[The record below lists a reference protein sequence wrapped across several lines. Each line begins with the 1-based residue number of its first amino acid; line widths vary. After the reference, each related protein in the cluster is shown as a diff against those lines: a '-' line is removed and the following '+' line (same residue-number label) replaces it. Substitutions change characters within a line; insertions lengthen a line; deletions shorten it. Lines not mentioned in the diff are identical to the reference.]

1 MNRFFRY
8 LRRSRFISSPAWF
21 VGFLVAVLLALVVFG
36 LNSLMSEVR
45 PGSAWGLTYGWIA
58 ASLMVG
64 AALYGMRRRMLA
76 VNLGRS
82 QMWVQFHVYGGALF
96 MLLVLMHSAF
106 KVPSGQLA
114 WWLWALSLWVTISGI
129 VGVLLQKWIPRLL
142 ASGLAVEVVY
152 ERIPELVN
160 QIRAK
165 AEELLD
171 SCTDAVRD
179 FYSKSVAP
187 SLVAPQP
194 RIMYYFDI
202 TGGIHSRIKEFRYI
216 GQFLSGQDKKALDE
230 LESMYKTKLELD
242 AHYTLQKALRWW
254 LYLHVPVSIVL
265 VLLLVL
271 HVYAVVFY

>member
-1 MNRFFRY
+1 MNQFVRY
-8 LRRSRFISSPAWF
+8 LRRSRLISSPVWF
-21 VGFLVAVLLALVVFG
+21 IGFLGTCLVALIVYV

-45 PGSAWGLTYGWIA
+45 PGNAWGLVYGWTA
-58 ASLMVG
+58 ASLMIG
-64 AALYGMRRRMLA
+64 AALYGIRRRMLKMS
-76 VNLGRS
+76 VGRT
-82 QMWVQFHVYGGALF
+82 QLWVQFHIYGGALF
-96 MLLVLMHSAF
+96 MLLVLMHSSF

-114 WWLWALSLWVTISGI
+114 WWLWTLSLWVTISGI
-129 VGVLLQKWIPRLL
+129 VGVMLQKWIPRLL
-142 ASGLAVEVVY
+142 TSGLAVEVVY

-160 QIRAK
+160 QIRTK
-165 AEELLD
+165 AEEQLD

-179 FYSKSVAP
+179 FYSKRIAQ

-202 TGGIHSRIKEFRYI
+202 TGGIHSRIKEFRYM

-271 HVYAVVFY
+271 HVYAVIFY